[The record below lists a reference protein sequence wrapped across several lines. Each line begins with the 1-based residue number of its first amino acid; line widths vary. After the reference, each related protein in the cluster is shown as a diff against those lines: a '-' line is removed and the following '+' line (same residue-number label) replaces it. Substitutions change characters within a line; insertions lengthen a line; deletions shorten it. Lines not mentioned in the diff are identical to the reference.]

1 MSKLINLFGGP
12 GIGKSGISAG
22 LTYELKKR
30 HISCNN
36 PYEFPKRLA
45 WDNNIPAI
53 QDQLYVFANQHR
65 GIAESFGKVDYIV
78 IDSPILFSTIYH
90 TYYTEGYPAEFYGE
104 EFHKFVIHLH
114 KQYTSINILLERGD
128 TVHNDGERFQ
138 NLKQSL
144 EIDSL
149 CKKILEDN
157 DEIYHTIKVDEFA
170 VEKILTLLDLNN
182 DKREEGTESDNDGS
196 AD

>member
-1 MSKLINLFGGP
+1 VSKLINLFGGP

-22 LTYELKKR
+22 ITYELKKR

-53 QDQLYVFANQHR
+53 KDQLYVFANQHR
-65 GIAESFGKVDYIV
+65 GIAESYGKVDYIV

-104 EFHKFVIHLH
+104 EFHNFIISLH
-114 KQYTSINILLERGD
+114 KRYNSINILLERGE
-128 TVHNDGERFQ
+128 TQHNDDERFQ
-138 NLKQSL
+138 DIKQSI
-144 EIDSL
+144 EIDTL
-149 CKKILEDN
+149 CKKILDDN
-157 DEIYHTIKVDEFA
+157 GFNYHTIKVDEFT
-170 VEKILTLLDLNN
+170 VDKIITLLDLNN
-182 DKREEGTESDNDGS
+182 ESK
-196 AD
+196 